1 MKAEFG
7 SVVWPWRHSSQRVP
21 AVVCAS
27 GNCFNNKEKR
37 MKGLF
42 CLIGLIA
49 GVCLTGFD
57 FITSVIGFQSLIP
70 QESVYFIAAPIVM
83 AMLALAMNALAPA
96 ITRMLVEDN
105 ESKFSLMATAFTFF
119 VCIVFDLLSS
129 WIGFLVEFT
138 QEENVGTALR
148 TGGATRILA
157 ATITAIFVTI
167 GPFLTG
173 VFYDLLKRS
182 GGVFEFM
189 RGFFGGFGGR

>member
-1 MKAEFG
+1 
-7 SVVWPWRHSSQRVP
+7 
-21 AVVCAS
+21 
-27 GNCFNNKEKR
+27 

-42 CLIGLIA
+42 CLVGLIA
-49 GVCLTGFD
+49 GICLTGFD
-57 FITSVIGFQSLIP
+57 FVTSVIGFQSLIP
-70 QESVYFIAAPIVM
+70 QESVYYVAAPIVM

-138 QEENVGTALR
+138 QQEDLGTALR

-173 VFYDLLKRS
+173 VFYDLLRRS